1 MLVDLSKAKA
11 GDTVKLRCGGSTPIV
26 KITSNGGT
34 YTVQYQ
40 GRWSN
45 LHRQDGR
52 RVATTS
58 EAFNGKTPHETPFDI
73 TEVIPAPVQ
82 FDWSTVARGM
92 CFKDGTGVRFW
103 WVGKS
108 YKEHDFYIED
118 ADGGIW
124 RQHGTQH
131 LTRAP
136 EHDVEGE

>member
-1 MLVDLSKAKA
+1 MNVDLSKARA
-11 GDTVKLRCGGSTPIV
+11 GDTVKFRCGGQAVIGKVTNGARGSTV
-26 KITSNGGT
+26 LFAGT
-34 YTVQYQ
+34 D
-40 GRWSN
+40 WSDFYN
-45 LHRQDGR
+45 NDGCKFSQ
-52 RVATTS
+52 TL
-58 EAFNGKTPHETPFDI
+58 PHVMDI
-73 TEVIPAPVQ
+73 TEVIPAPVA

-136 EHDVEGE
+136 EHDVEAV